1 MKNFVCKLMLT
12 LLFVRIGTIMLKTSG
27 RKQTTNLRSLVMSQ
41 QSRASSRS
49 TKMEVPNKQKYQD
62 NAASSSRITA
72 FPYVFLPLFRFIECP
87 CLCELNFLFHFSQQ
101 NYEAPGDGTAVDLE
115 KPLLANT
122 WSSAFSFAK
131 CHLEESVPYDP
142 FSPYIMGGEQFPR
155 FVR

>member
-1 MKNFVCKLMLT
+1 M
-12 LLFVRIGTIMLKTSG
+12 
-27 RKQTTNLRSLVMSQ
+27 
-41 QSRASSRS
+41 
-49 TKMEVPNKQKYQD
+49 
-62 NAASSSRITA
+62 
-72 FPYVFLPLFRFIECP
+72 
-87 CLCELNFLFHFSQQ
+87 
-101 NYEAPGDGTAVDLE
+101 AVDLD